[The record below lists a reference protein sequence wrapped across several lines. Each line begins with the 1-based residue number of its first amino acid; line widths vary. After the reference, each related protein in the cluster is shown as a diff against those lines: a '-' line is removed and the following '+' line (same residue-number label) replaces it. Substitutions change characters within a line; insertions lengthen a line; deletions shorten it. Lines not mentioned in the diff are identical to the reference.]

1 MQMTT
6 KFAKTFFLQIS
17 KYKLLLC
24 YKAWPWMQR
33 NPADEKRLLH
43 FTLEGP
49 QLVLKRGSGSKFQTL
64 CADYDRHCLQNM
76 VICV

>member
-1 MQMTT
+1 MQITT

-17 KYKLLLC
+17 KYELLVC
-24 YKAWPWMQR
+24 YKAWMQR

-49 QLVLKRGSGSKFQTL
+49 RLVLKRGSGSTFQTL
-64 CADYDRHCLQNM
+64 CADYDRHCLQRV